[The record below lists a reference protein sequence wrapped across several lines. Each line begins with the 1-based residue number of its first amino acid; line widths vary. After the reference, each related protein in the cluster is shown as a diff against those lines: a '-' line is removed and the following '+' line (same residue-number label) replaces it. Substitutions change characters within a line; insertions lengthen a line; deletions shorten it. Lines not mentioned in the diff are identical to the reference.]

1 MLRRVNSDS
10 QTAVVRLQ
18 SAKIIALETCFRR
31 FRGWLAESGKFS
43 LYKRANRAK
52 THFPFEFHAAS
63 R

>member
-10 QTAVVRLQ
+10 QAAVLRLQ
-18 SAKIIALETCFRR
+18 SGKIIAIETYFHR
-31 FRGWLAESGKFS
+31 FKGWRAESGKFS

>member
-10 QTAVVRLQ
+10 QAAVLRLQ
-18 SAKIIALETCFRR
+18 SGKIIALETCFRR
-31 FRGWLAESGKFS
+31 FRGWRAESGKFFV
-43 LYKRANRAK
+43 YKRANRVK

>member
-1 MLRRVNSDS
+1 MLRRVNSDDR
-10 QTAVVRLQ
+10 TAILHLQ
-18 SAKIIALETCFRR
+18 SAKIIAVETYFRQ
-31 FRGWLAESGKFS
+31 FRGQPAESGKFS